1 MRLKRHPPFHSGDFY
16 PGACPVAM
24 TSTGGKNPLQSQSN
38 LAFSTA
44 LALLGFLD
52 VITIQGCRGLE
63 QGFCQNENCCY
74 QRLAEIPGS

>member
-1 MRLKRHPPFHSGDFY
+1 KRHPPFHSGDFY

-24 TSTGGKNPLQSQSN
+24 TSTGGKNRLESQSH

-52 VITIQGCRGLE
+52 VITIQGCWGLE
-63 QGFCQNENCCY
+63 QVFAKMRIAG
-74 QRLAEIPGS
+74 GG

>member
-1 MRLKRHPPFHSGDFY
+1 
-16 PGACPVAM
+16 M

-63 QGFCQNENCCY
+63 QVFAKMRIAVTRDW
-74 QRLAEIPGS
+74 QRFPAVDSNLGSDRGTIDLSH